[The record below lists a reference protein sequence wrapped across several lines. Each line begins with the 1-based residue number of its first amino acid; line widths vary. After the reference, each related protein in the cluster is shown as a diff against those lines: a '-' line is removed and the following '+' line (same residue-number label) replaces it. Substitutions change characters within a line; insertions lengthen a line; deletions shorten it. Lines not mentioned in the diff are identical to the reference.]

1 MSLLARTSRAE
12 ALAAR
17 LPPLLVEAER
27 VAETVRQGVHGRR
40 RVGTGESFWQFRPY
54 TAGDARIDWRQ
65 SAKSDRV
72 YVRETEWEAAQTVFL
87 WRDPS
92 ESMAWTAETSRP
104 TKRMRAEL
112 LSLALAALLLKGGE
126 RVALPGTSA
135 VGGRGALERL
145 GRNLLSDSAPMP
157 SQPLPRHSS
166 LVLIGDFLDPLDDLA
181 ATLQAQAARG
191 IFGAIVQLLDPAE
204 VSLPWEGRV
213 RFPRVGRRRRR
224 AGAARRRG
232 ARRLPGRIR
241 RADAGV
247 GTHRARGRLR
257 HRAPH
262 HRQGTARRLA
272 GAACRDARRA
282 GMRKQVLFSSVAIW
296 TCRVQA

>member
-1 MSLLARTSRAE
+1 LTLAGRTSRAE

-40 RVGTGESFWQFRPY
+40 RVGVGESFWQFRPY

-104 TKRMRAEL
+104 TKRLRAEL

-126 RVALPGTSA
+126 RVALPGMSA

-145 GRNLLSDSAPMP
+145 GRVLLTDSAPMP

-166 LVLIGDFLDPLDDLA
+166 LVLIGDFLDPLDELA

-204 VSLPWEGRV
+204 VALPWEGRV
-213 RFPRVGRRRRR
+213 RFRGLEGEGDELVPRVGAVREAYQEAFALQTQALER
-224 AGAARRRG
+224 
-232 ARRLPGRIR
+232 
-241 RADAGV
+241 
-247 GTHRARGRLR
+247 
-257 HRAPH
+257 
-262 HRQGTARRLA
+262 TARAAGFVLVRHTTDKAPQEALLA
-272 GAACRDARRA
+272 LHAA
-282 GMRKQVLFSSVAIW
+282 MRGER
-296 TCRVQA
+296 T